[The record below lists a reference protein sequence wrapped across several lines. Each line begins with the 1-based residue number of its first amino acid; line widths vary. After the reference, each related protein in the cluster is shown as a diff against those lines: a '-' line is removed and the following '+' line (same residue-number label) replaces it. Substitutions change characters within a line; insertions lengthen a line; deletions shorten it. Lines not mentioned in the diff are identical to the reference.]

1 MSHKKEHRSANEYLQ
16 YLKRELS
23 NRERHAFEKGLEA
36 DPFEQEAMEGL
47 EPLDSEQAEQDML
60 YLHNRLRRRLSR
72 RRRVAFYSVA
82 ATMASLLI
90 VGTVF
95 LKIHDFNPGSDEK
108 QVYPEES
115 FDTSTPQEAQP
126 VPPAQKETD
135 ISEPISPTPER
146 TVPMPQAAPMKEGEP
161 AKDAPKGRSK
171 GDPEIKVVD
180 LKDEEPDETEA
191 YDFVMAEEP
200 MAEEPITHMEAEPM
214 ARAGE
219 YKAAPTTQKSGK
231 RKKSLAQPVA
241 QSPQEISNVVANDRE
256 VEQMLTGKV
265 TGIVIS
271 AEDQEPIPGA
281 IVENRALSSGV
292 FTDWDG
298 QFDIP
303 VQEDTPTTLVASFI
317 GMETQ
322 EYQVSDGAHV
332 ELIMLP
338 DATTLDEVVV
348 VGYLAQEEK
357 KGMDYSVPEPAIG
370 YKNYK
375 QYVEQNIEFPQ
386 ENEDL
391 KRAIVVLKFKVTRT
405 GEIKEVVALKSPG
418 EAFTREAARLL
429 MEGPSWN
436 PASTDKGT
444 KDESVRMRIVFK
456 K

>member
-16 YLKRELS
+16 YLKGELS

-82 ATMASLLI
+82 ATVASLLI

-95 LKIHDFNPGSDEK
+95 LKIHDFNPGSEEK
-108 QVYPEES
+108 QVYQEES

-126 VPPAQKETD
+126 LPPAQKETD

-180 LKDEEPDETEA
+180 VQDEEPDETEV
-191 YDFVMAEEP
+191 YDFA

-214 ARAGE
+214 VRAGE
-219 YKAAPTTQKSGK
+219 NKAAPSTQKFGK
-231 RKKSLAQPVA
+231 RKKSLVQPTA

-256 VEQMLTGKV
+256 LEQMLTGKV

-271 AEDQEPIPGA
+271 AEDQGPIPGA
-281 IVENRALSSGV
+281 IVENRALNSGV
-292 FTDWDG
+292 FTDLDG

-332 ELIMLP
+332 ELVMLP

-348 VGYLAQEEK
+348 VGYLAQDEE
-357 KGMDYSVPEPAIG
+357 KGMDYRVPEPAIG

-386 ENEDL
+386 ENKDL
-391 KRAIVVLKFKVTRT
+391 QRAIVVLKFKVTRT

-436 PASTDKGT
+436 PASTDTGT